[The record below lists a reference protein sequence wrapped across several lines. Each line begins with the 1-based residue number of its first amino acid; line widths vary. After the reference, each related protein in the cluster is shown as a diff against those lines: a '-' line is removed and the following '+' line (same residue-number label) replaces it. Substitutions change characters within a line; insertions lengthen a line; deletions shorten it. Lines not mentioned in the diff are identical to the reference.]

1 MCGKSH
7 LHGTSNPIKD
17 TILNQMRYLVDGN
30 HLLLDD
36 FRISTMESTG
46 RVLAVERY
54 KDNRH
59 YTDNKAIEFVNK
71 GKLISKEN
79 LGIQLIRKD

>member
-1 MCGKSH
+1 
-7 LHGTSNPIKD
+7 
-17 TILNQMRYLVDGN
+17 MRYLVDGD
-30 HLLLDD
+30 HILLDD
-36 FRISTMESTG
+36 LRISTMESTG

-71 GKLISKEN
+71 GKLISEKN
-79 LGIQLIRKD
+79 LGIQLIRKDQLERAFRYI